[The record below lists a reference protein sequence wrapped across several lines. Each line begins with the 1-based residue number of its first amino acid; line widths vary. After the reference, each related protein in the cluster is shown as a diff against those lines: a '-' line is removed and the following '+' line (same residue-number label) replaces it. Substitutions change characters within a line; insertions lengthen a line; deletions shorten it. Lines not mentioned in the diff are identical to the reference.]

1 MQRVDLP
8 FSPRAAV
15 PCVALLLD
23 DFVTTQVMYRKN
35 LKTWSIDYFSACLY
49 TYFFPVFPRVLF
61 CLAIFSPS
69 SRVVQSN
76 LLITMRR
83 RGRSRRC

>member
-1 MQRVDLP
+1 MQGVDLP

-35 LKTWSIDYFSACLY
+35 LKTWSID
-49 TYFFPVFPRVLF
+49 VLQR
-61 CLAIFSPS
+61 LSVHFSPCFLECFF
-69 SRVVQSN
+69 V
-76 LLITMRR
+76 
-83 RGRSRRC
+83 